1 MGDLF
6 NPISLWVWVT
16 NSSCPVMFTCSAKL
30 WGFVVMS
37 FHCFAHCFP
46 RLPNIPFD
54 AFNQNVLEDTVPFAW
69 SKWVLRPLSVWPDRL
84 VRFGNGAHA
93 SCCRQRGRCPDI
105 SLIWSSNAEDLK
117 SYLGSPLAVYI
128 LVPYYC
134 NSKKTLNIQ
143 KITITNN
150 NDILKEGLWTDF
162 LLFPFTVYFILH
174 LLLFISWKK

>member
-1 MGDLF
+1 MTCLTPLVYEFGSQTVRVLLCSRVLLSCEFLLWCPFIVSHTAFPVSPIYPLTHSIKMFWRTPSRLHGQSESYGRSQCDPIVLSDLEMVHT
-6 NPISLWVWVT
+6 S
-16 NSSCPVMFTCSAKL
+16 
-30 WGFVVMS
+30 
-37 FHCFAHCFP
+37 
-46 RLPNIPFD
+46 R
-54 AFNQNVLEDTVPFAW
+54 
-69 SKWVLRPLSVWPDRL
+69 
-84 VRFGNGAHA
+84 
-93 SCCRQRGRCPDI
+93 CCGQQGRCPDI